1 MERVNGQD
9 WVDIGAG
16 KRGFR
21 SQNAGAGVPGTEVT
35 AAFLNSLQEELAA
48 IIEFKGGGLNEADR
62 AQISKMLWWMRRKGD
77 YVSANGTANA
87 ITVTL
92 DPAPAGYVLG
102 MTIDVEIAIANT
114 GPVTIKVND
123 LGAKSVRPISSA
135 ALLTGG
141 EFQPFM
147 VVRLTYNGAV
157 FVASNIAAADTVRGT
172 VSLAQIKKTSGDAFK
187 QASTVIDCTRRP
199 LAPTPVNNVLTV
211 ITPVSLT
218 DDGQA
223 DWQIVG
229 SKIVCQKAGRFAF
242 FASFG
247 LNLISAN
254 FALAM
259 NAGVY
264 FNGAEFLNTSNRVQS
279 ASLNTTYGGGA
290 DVKDAVVGDYL
301 EFRCFIDGMPAGAV
315 VNYGARIS
323 VLRLAV

>member
-48 IIEFKGGGLNEADR
+48 IIEFNGGVLNEADR

-141 EFQPFM
+141 EF
-147 VVRLTYNGAV
+147 
-157 FVASNIAAADTVRGT
+157 
-172 VSLAQIKKTSGDAFK
+172 
-187 QASTVIDCTRRP
+187 
-199 LAPTPVNNVLTV
+199 
-211 ITPVSLT
+211 
-218 DDGQA
+218 
-223 DWQIVG
+223 
-229 SKIVCQKAGRFAF
+229 
-242 FASFG
+242 
-247 LNLISAN
+247 
-254 FALAM
+254 
-259 NAGVY
+259 
-264 FNGAEFLNTSNRVQS
+264 
-279 ASLNTTYGGGA
+279 
-290 DVKDAVVGDYL
+290 
-301 EFRCFIDGMPAGAV
+301 
-315 VNYGARIS
+315 
-323 VLRLAV
+323 